1 MIFKSRMP
9 TYPRNIIIL
18 SKGRCIMLPRCIRQ
32 LLSTASLLGLA
43 LAYSSAQASSE
54 DIVDIATSDAPI
66 KTTINKAKNLAL
78 AATNIKIDTLE
89 QKALDNKWSHLDL
102 SLGWDNGKP
111 TFSIMSVYGLNETKN
126 WFIFNQSSLVNYD
139 DRNTVNLGFGARH
152 INDKETVILGANAFY
167 DYELDSGHS
176 RSSLGIEAL
185 TSLVELRANSY
196 SAQSGT
202 ITYNGINE
210 TALGGYDYSLKAQ
223 LPYAYSSNIYIKR
236 TKWLDNIDYSSSI
249 KEWGIEVEPVSNFK
263 ITLGSQQKNSADSK
277 FVGTLTYRMP
287 FGQTDTLAKQK
298 HGGNWSNSLESV
310 RYKLYKPVQRE
321 NRIAKKAIKLGLT
334 VSGY

>member
-1 MIFKSRMP
+1 MV
-9 TYPRNIIIL
+9 Y
-18 SKGRCIMLPRCIRQ
+18 
-32 LLSTASLLGLA
+32 ST
-43 LAYSSAQASSE
+43 AQASSE
-54 DIVDIATSDAPI
+54 YIVDIATSDAPVETAI
-66 KTTINKAKNLAL
+66 KKVESLAL
-78 AATNIKIDTLE
+78 TATNIKIDTLE

-102 SLGWDNGKP
+102 SLGWDSGKP
-111 TFSIMSVYGLNETKN
+111 TLSIMSVYGLNETKN
-126 WFIFNQSSLVNYD
+126 WFIFNQSSLVNYSD
-139 DRNTVNLGFGARH
+139 KNTVNLGVGARH
-152 INDKETVILGANAFY
+152 INDKETLILGINAFY
-167 DYELDSGHS
+167 DYEFDSGHR

-185 TSLVELRANSY
+185 TTLVELRANSY

-223 LPYAYSSNIYIKR
+223 LPYSYSSNIYIKR

-263 ITLGSQQKNSADSK
+263 ITLGSQQQNRADSK
-277 FVGTLTYRMP
+277 FVGTITYSMP
-287 FGQTDTLAKQK
+287 FGEADTSANQRR
-298 HGGNWSNSLESV
+298 STSLESV
-310 RYKLYKPVQRE
+310 RDKLYKPVQRE

>member
-1 MIFKSRMP
+1 MV
-9 TYPRNIIIL
+9 Y
-18 SKGRCIMLPRCIRQ
+18 
-32 LLSTASLLGLA
+32 ST
-43 LAYSSAQASSE
+43 AQASSE
-54 DIVDIATSDAPI
+54 YIVDIATSDAPVETAI
-66 KTTINKAKNLAL
+66 KKVESLAL
-78 AATNIKIDTLE
+78 TATNIKIDTLE

-102 SLGWDNGKP
+102 SLGWDSGKP
-111 TFSIMSVYGLNETKN
+111 TLSIMSVYGLNETKN
-126 WFIFNQSSLVNYD
+126 WFIFNQSSLVNYSD
-139 DRNTVNLGFGARH
+139 KNTVNLGVGARH
-152 INDKETVILGANAFY
+152 INDKETLILGINAFY
-167 DYELDSGHS
+167 DYEFDSGHR

-185 TSLVELRANSY
+185 TSLVELRANNY

-223 LPYAYSSNIYIKR
+223 LPYSYSSNIYIKR

-263 ITLGSQQKNSADSK
+263 ITLGSQQQNRADSK
-277 FVGTLTYRMP
+277 FVGTITYSMP
-287 FGQTDTLAKQK
+287 FGEADTSANQRR
-298 HGGNWSNSLESV
+298 STSLESV
-310 RYKLYKPVQRE
+310 RDKLYKPVQRE

>member
-1 MIFKSRMP
+1 MV
-9 TYPRNIIIL
+9 Y
-18 SKGRCIMLPRCIRQ
+18 
-32 LLSTASLLGLA
+32 ST
-43 LAYSSAQASSE
+43 AQASSE
-54 DIVDIATSDAPI
+54 YIVDIATSDAPI
-66 KTTINKAKNLAL
+66 ETAIKKVESLTL

-89 QKALDNKWSHLDL
+89 QKALDNKWNHLDL
-102 SLGWDNGKP
+102 SLGWDSGKP
-111 TFSIMSVYGLNETKN
+111 TLSIMSVYGLNETKN
-126 WFIFNQSSLVNYD
+126 WFIFNQSSLVNYSD
-139 DRNTVNLGFGARH
+139 KNTVNLGVGARH
-152 INDKETVILGANAFY
+152 INDKETLILGINAFY
-167 DYELDSGHS
+167 DYEFDSGHR

-223 LPYAYSSNIYIKR
+223 LPYSYSSNIYIKR

-263 ITLGSQQKNSADSK
+263 ITLGSQQQNRADSK
-277 FVGTLTYRMP
+277 FVGTITYSMP
-287 FGQTDTLAKQK
+287 FGEADTSANQRR
-298 HGGNWSNSLESV
+298 STSLESV
-310 RYKLYKPVQRE
+310 RDKLYKPVQRE

>member
-1 MIFKSRMP
+1 MV
-9 TYPRNIIIL
+9 Y
-18 SKGRCIMLPRCIRQ
+18 
-32 LLSTASLLGLA
+32 ST
-43 LAYSSAQASSE
+43 AQASSE
-54 DIVDIATSDAPI
+54 YIVDIATSDAPVETAI
-66 KTTINKAKNLAL
+66 KKVESLAL

-102 SLGWDNGKP
+102 SLGWDSGKP
-111 TFSIMSVYGLNETKN
+111 TLSIMSVYGLNETKN
-126 WFIFNQSSLVNYD
+126 WFIFNQSSLVNYSD
-139 DRNTVNLGFGARH
+139 KNTVNLGVGARH
-152 INDKETVILGANAFY
+152 INDKETLILGINAFY
-167 DYELDSGHS
+167 DYEFDSGHR

-185 TSLVELRANSY
+185 TTLVELRANSY

-223 LPYAYSSNIYIKR
+223 LPYSYSSNIYIKR

-263 ITLGSQQKNSADSK
+263 ITLGSQQQNRADSK
-277 FVGTLTYRMP
+277 FVGTITYSMP
-287 FGQTDTLAKQK
+287 FGEADTSANQRR
-298 HGGNWSNSLESV
+298 STSLESV
-310 RYKLYKPVQRE
+310 RDKLYKPVQRE

>member
-1 MIFKSRMP
+1 MKSGFR
-9 TYPRNIIIL
+9 YFCNVIIL
-18 SKGRCIMLPRCIRQ
+18 SRGRCILLPRCIRQ
-32 LLSTASLLGLA
+32 LLSTASALGIVMV
-43 LAYSSAQASSE
+43 YSTAQASSE
-54 DIVDIATSDAPI
+54 YIVDIATSDAPI
-66 KTTINKAKNLAL
+66 ETAIKKVESLTL

-89 QKALDNKWSHLDL
+89 QKALDNKWNHLDL
-102 SLGWDNGKP
+102 SLGWDSGKP
-111 TFSIMSVYGLNETKN
+111 TLSIMSVYGLNETKN
-126 WFIFNQSSLVNYD
+126 WFIFNQSSLVNYSD
-139 DRNTVNLGFGARH
+139 KNTVNLGVGARH
-152 INDKETVILGANAFY
+152 INDKETLILGINAFY
-167 DYELDSGHS
+167 DYEFDSGHR

-223 LPYAYSSNIYIKR
+223 LPYSYSSNIYIKR

-263 ITLGSQQKNSADSK
+263 ITLGSQQQNRADSK
-277 FVGTLTYRMP
+277 FVGTITYSMP
-287 FGQTDTLAKQK
+287 FGEADTSANQRR
-298 HGGNWSNSLESV
+298 STSLESV
-310 RYKLYKPVQRE
+310 RDKLYKPVQRE

>member
-1 MIFKSRMP
+1 
-9 TYPRNIIIL
+9 
-18 SKGRCIMLPRCIRQ
+18 MLPKSIRQ
-32 LLSTASLLGLA
+32 LLSTASVLGIVM
-43 LAYSSAQASSE
+43 AYSTAQASSE
-54 DIVDIATSDAPI
+54 YIVDIATSDAPI
-66 KTTINKAKNLAL
+66 ETAIKKVESLAL
-78 AATNIKIDTLE
+78 AATNFKIDTLE

-102 SLGWDNGKP
+102 SLGWDNDKP
-111 TFSIMSVYGLNETKN
+111 TLSIMSVYGLNETKN
-126 WFIFNQSSLVNYD
+126 WFIFNQSSLVNYSD
-139 DRNTVNLGFGARH
+139 KNTVNLGVGARH
-152 INDKETVILGANAFY
+152 INDKETLILGINAFY
-167 DYELDSGHS
+167 DYEFDSGHR

-210 TALGGYDYSLKAQ
+210 TALGGYDYNLKAQ
-223 LPYAYSSNIYIKR
+223 LPYSYSSNIYIKR

-263 ITLGSQQKNSADSK
+263 ITLGSQQQNRADSK
-277 FVGTLTYRMP
+277 FVGTITYSMP
-287 FGQTDTLAKQK
+287 FGEADTSANQRR
-298 HGGNWSNSLESV
+298 STSLELV
-310 RYKLYKPVQRE
+310 RDKLYKPVQRE